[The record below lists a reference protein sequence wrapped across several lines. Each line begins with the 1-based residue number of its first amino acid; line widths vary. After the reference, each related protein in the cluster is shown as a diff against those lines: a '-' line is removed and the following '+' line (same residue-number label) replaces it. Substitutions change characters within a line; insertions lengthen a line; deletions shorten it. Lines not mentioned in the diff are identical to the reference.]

1 MSGTRMLL
9 GFVGFMYYASQ
20 YGDRR
25 FLFGPAGVLPWA
37 DFTAQIHENGT
48 FSLYTLSDS
57 TLWFEIVFHARTLAA
72 LAVTCGVGGRLGLA
86 VHWALL
92 WSVYQRQPVLLDG
105 GDNLAYLVIPMLL
118 LTRCYDRLS
127 YPTGL
132 ARALARRVPPVL
144 RSLSTPLHNLGV
156 LAIAVQMC
164 LVYVVSGLYKVQ
176 GRMWQDGTALSYVLR
191 VSEFNLPGVS
201 DLVFGN
207 DYLVFIGTY
216 STTLFLV
223 YFPLGILVPR
233 LRPWAA
239 VVSIGF
245 HVSIGVVMG
254 LTGFALTM
262 VACDLV
268 FLSGALGTAL
278 DRTRAALRR
287 REPVPADAVLA
298 FDGDCGSCQAAVSR
312 ITAGARPTV
321 RAVPWQ
327 SLPDEVTDPHVER
340 LDREVLLLLDGRV
353 LARRGAGVGG
363 IRTGLAR
370 TRIPAGSGPAAH
382 ARHQGLRGGRL
393 PLGGEQWATYAGQF
407 GCLRP
412 ARPQHPLVKGDP
424 PCSGHPAAF
433 SAVES
438 NPVSPTATAS
448 PATSRSD
455 R

>member
-1 MSGTRMLL
+1 MSRTRTNRLLERLDAVVSRPLSVLGVSGTRMLL

-57 TLWFEIVFHARTLAA
+57 TLWFEIVFHAGMLAA

-176 GRMWQDGTALSYVLR
+176 GPMWQDGTALFYVLR

-201 DLVFGN
+201 ELVFGN

-223 YFPLGILVPR
+223 YFPMGILVPR

-268 FLSGALGTAL
+268 FLSGALETAL
-278 DRTRAALRR
+278 DRARAALRR

-298 FDGDCGSCQAAVSR
+298 FDGDCGFCQAAVSR

-353 LARRGAGVGG
+353 LAGGAQALAEFVRDSPVRGYRLAAALLRTPG
-363 IRTGLAR
+363 IRACASVGYRWVANNRQRMPGSSEACALPGPS
-370 TRIPAGSGPAAH
+370 TRS
-382 ARHQGLRGGRL
+382 
-393 PLGGEQWATYAGQF
+393 
-407 GCLRP
+407 
-412 ARPQHPLVKGDP
+412 
-424 PCSGHPAAF
+424 
-433 SAVES
+433 
-438 NPVSPTATAS
+438 
-448 PATSRSD
+448 
-455 R
+455 